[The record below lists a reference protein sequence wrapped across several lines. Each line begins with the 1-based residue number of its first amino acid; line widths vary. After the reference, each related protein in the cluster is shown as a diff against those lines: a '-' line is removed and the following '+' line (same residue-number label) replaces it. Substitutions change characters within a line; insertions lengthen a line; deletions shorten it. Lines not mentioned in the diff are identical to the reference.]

1 MQIVIFFENLT
12 VLLIILF
19 KKGY

>member
-1 MQIVIFFENLT
+1 MHVNTQATDT

-19 KKGY
+19 R